1 MPDRPHRPIRNP
13 KQQVVWQSARGQFRD
28 VVRDRPHRPK
38 VLWQSTRGQF
48 RFGVRFA
55 YVFSSHRF
63 RCPFRLCVFQP
74 PFQVASEFG
83 VKLSQLQPGS
93 CQRIDVI
100 ASDTSLDSFSLY
112 SNIGRWHTARSQSK
126 QELQNS
132 ICLIPDS
139 FVDANCGSQID
150 LVIRCSSSFWNKI
163 CLKTCTEAA
172 RRRAC
177 AG

>member
-93 CQRIDVI
+93 INQNQRIDP
-100 ASDTSLDSFSLY
+100 ARTNPARTAESDLRHQVMF
-112 SNIGRWHTARSQSK
+112 AR
-126 QELQNS
+126 
-132 ICLIPDS
+132 
-139 FVDANCGSQID
+139 CGARPRLRGQ
-150 LVIRCSSSFWNKI
+150 
-163 CLKTCTEAA
+163 TCEQVRKAIMKS
-172 RRRAC
+172 
-177 AG
+177 